1 MKNTR
6 ANIVI
11 FKAENVL
18 QPYVV
23 GKVGIKKTKHHN
35 LFSSEPTF
43 LLDVGAL

>member
-23 GKVGIKKTKHHN
+23 GKVGMKTKN
-35 LFSSEPTF
+35 IVICFRANQLSF
-43 LLDVGAL
+43 